1 MEPNALQTALRDFAR
16 KREWEPF
23 HNPKNLVMAL
33 SGEVGELTELFQ
45 WLTEAE
51 SGAVMATPA
60 VAARVREEVAD
71 VYLYLL
77 RLADVLDIDLEA
89 AGHAKIAVNQ
99 AKYPEDLARGTA
111 LKYDQLRRQPG
122 FPEP

>member
-1 MEPNALQTALRDFAR
+1 MEPNALQIALREFAR

-23 HNPKNLVMAL
+23 HTPKNLVMAL
-33 SGEVGELTELFQ
+33 SGEVGELTEIFQ

-51 SGAVMATPA
+51 SGAVMDTQARA
-60 VAARVREEVAD
+60 ERVREEVAD

-77 RLADVLDIDLEA
+77 RLADILDIDLDA

-111 LKYDQLRRQPG
+111 LKYDQLRPRPG
-122 FPEP
+122 SPQE